1 MTHNVVPLDQ
11 YRKSGQKPA
20 KPTCD
25 FHAVS
30 NRTGKPIHG
39 VAAML
44 QTMGDHG
51 GPDAFLQKAVE
62 RGTKYALAE
71 LANEASG
78 ANLKKVS

>member
-1 MTHNVVPLDQ
+1 MTGKVVPLDQ
-11 YRKSGQKPA
+11 YRNGGQKPA
-20 KPTCD
+20 KHTCD

-78 ANLKKVS
+78 ANQKKVS

>member
-1 MTHNVVPLDQ
+1 MTEKVVQLDQ
-11 YRKSGQKPA
+11 YRKGVTPIKA
-20 KPTCD
+20 TCD

-51 GPDAFLQKAVE
+51 GPDQFLHKAVE
-62 RGTKYALAE
+62 LGVTHALNTLTE
-71 LANEASG
+71 TSGMGHKKAS
-78 ANLKKVS
+78 